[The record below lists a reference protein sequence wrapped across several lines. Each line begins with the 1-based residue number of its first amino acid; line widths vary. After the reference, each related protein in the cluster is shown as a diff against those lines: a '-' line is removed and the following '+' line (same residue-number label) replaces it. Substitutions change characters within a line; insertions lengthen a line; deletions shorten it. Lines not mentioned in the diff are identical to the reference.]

1 MFLTLLICKS
11 ALQQMDDYLDGELVL
26 SDMLAVSRHLRLC
39 HACQRK
45 FAFEAQL
52 SQEMRDQ
59 LQKMTA
65 LEERALTDMSAR
77 VLCSLSELD
86 EFDLSPQGDHAPLP
100 PQNSGLI

>member
-1 MFLTLLICKS
+1 MFLTLLLCKR

-39 HACQRK
+39 HACQKK

-86 EFDLSPQGDHAPLP
+86 EFDISPPTGDAPLT
-100 PQNSGLI
+100 QENRNFI